1 MSDSLWPYGLWPTR
15 LLYPWDSPG
24 KNTRVGCHALLQGIF
39 LTQGSNAGLLH
50 CRHIIYRW
58 ATKEAHN
65 TSYHVLNNKYTEGE
79 YYNFFQ
85 LRRTYYWVP
94 WLLGIWRRSRWGHCP
109 QGADNTIGDRH
120 DRILLLSIK
129 PQHESAIGIHIC
141 LPCWNSLSSLTPSQ
155 PSR

>member
-1 MSDSLWPYGLWPTR
+1 MCAKSLQSRFSRVCAYSVVSVMSDSVWPYGLWPTR

-24 KNTRVGCHALLQGIF
+24 KNTRVGCHALLQGMF

-85 LRRTYYWVP
+85 LQRTYYWVP

-109 QGADNTIGDRH
+109 QGADNTIGDRQ
-120 DRILLLSIK
+120 RGLG
-129 PQHESAIGIHIC
+129 A
-141 LPCWNSLSSLTPSQ
+141 
-155 PSR
+155 